1 MNIKKLLAVGIILL
15 FTGTIFT
22 PGITANNPVSSKTI
36 YVDDDNTEGP
46 WEGTLEHP
54 YQHIQEGINAS
65 VDGDTVFVYSGVY
78 YEKILV
84 NKSVIL
90 QGEGRNS
97 TTIYWDECS
106 IVVDI
111 KAHNGWP
118 CNQQILIHG
127 FTIFCSGES
136 DSVPIPVV
144 RIQRVNVRIINNT
157 ISSDGMIDIE
167 LNKVNKIIIKNNHI
181 SGGKVGIYVVV
192 ADKNIISYNHICN
205 NAVGIK
211 VGLMAPITP
220 SIENVVQ
227 YNAIYDNDLG
237 ITIVDR
243 FTKIKYNNFINNNL
257 DATFYTI
264 PNNWNHN
271 YWNRPRFLP
280 VPILGIFGF
289 IPWLQFDWFPAKE
302 PYDISMGV

>member
-1 MNIKKLLAVGIILL
+1 MNIRKLLAVGIILL
-15 FTGTIFT
+15 FTGTVFT
-22 PGITANNPVSSKTI
+22 SGITANNPTSTRTI

-46 WEGTLEHP
+46 WDGSIEHP
-54 YQHIQEGINAS
+54 YQYIQDAIDNAS
-65 VDGDTVFVYSGVY
+65 DGDTVFVYGGVY

-84 NKSVIL
+84 NKSIIL

-97 TTIYWDECS
+97 TTIYWDKCN

-136 DSVPIPVV
+136 DSVPVVNIP
-144 RIQRVNVRIINNT
+144 RVNVRIINNT
-157 ISSDGMIDIE
+157 ISSDGMIGIK
-167 LNKVNKIIIKNNHI
+167 LARVNNIIIKNNHI
-181 SGGKVGIYVVV
+181 SGGKVGIYVVE
-192 ADKNIISYNHICN
+192 ADKNIISYNHIYN

-211 VGLMAPITP
+211 VGLNAPIP
-220 SIENVVQ
+220 LAMENVVQ

-237 ITIVDR
+237 ITLVAR

-257 DATFYTI
+257 DATFYTFPDI
-264 PNNWNHN
+264 WNHN

-280 VPILGIFGF
+280 VPILGIVGF